1 MSSICSSSTERDAED
16 ILTVHSRARSPQRRR
31 LKNLF
36 RRLRDLFPTMPR
48 FRRPNHLLPR
58 LRSLFPT
65 RSSQYWPDQGYFFA
79 AFQVDHW
86 TPSPTK
92 SAGSQSWQQGFG
104 QSQHSPRDAVNI
116 LPLPTQENISAAP
129 PVPPDI
135 NVARS
140 LHSSTKKHVSKSQSS
155 PSRIPAPPD
164 KLHPTLSCWIK
175 NMKKLS
181 SLINRLKELA
191 SSAPTEHQS
200 HLLRQVKALRATSK
214 KQQQQFMDFLQL
226 SEEYANEYLLDID
239 VYIQQQSSFLAKL
252 EGRLE
257 AAKELRGE
265 ATKLQMLYESGT
277 LATMKNLRATAL
289 PRPLPE
295 DYALFREV
303 DSVLAEIKQC
313 YTELYKFWTEEISHA
328 MEAFEK
334 RRIDRTDFERW
345 RKFHTNLKQTIE
357 SWNGELPSGDA
368 QTVLRNNACLSRPT

>member
-1 MSSICSSSTERDAED
+1 
-16 ILTVHSRARSPQRRR
+16 
-31 LKNLF
+31 
-36 RRLRDLFPTMPR
+36 
-48 FRRPNHLLPR
+48 
-58 LRSLFPT
+58 
-65 RSSQYWPDQGYFFA
+65 
-79 AFQVDHW
+79 
-86 TPSPTK
+86 
-92 SAGSQSWQQGFG
+92 
-104 QSQHSPRDAVNI
+104 
-116 LPLPTQENISAAP
+116 
-129 PVPPDI
+129 
-135 NVARS
+135 
-140 LHSSTKKHVSKSQSS
+140 
-155 PSRIPAPPD
+155 
-164 KLHPTLSCWIK
+164 
-175 NMKKLS
+175 MKKLS

-277 LATMKNLRATAL
+277 LATMKNLRATGKATTYCRLQRQNTEKLFSAL

-357 SWNGELPSGDA
+357 SWNVQYHFLLP
-368 QTVLRNNACLSRPT
+368 VLRSTDQSSSG